1 MSFEGW
7 FFCPFSYISL
17 VHPFGSFLYTS
28 CIFWAALGTYSFFF
42 KYIIHIYPYKK
53 TSVILLLKDKKA
65 FLYASNL
72 LETSFD
78 VGSQKEDDFRF
89 SPKESLHMLFKQVV

>member
-7 FFCPFSYISL
+7 FFYPFSYISL

-28 CIFWAALGTYSFFF
+28 CKFWAALGTYSFFF
-42 KYIIHIYPYKK
+42 LIYSSYLPIQK
-53 TSVILLLKDKKA
+53 TTVILLLKDKKA
-65 FLYASNL
+65 FLYATNL